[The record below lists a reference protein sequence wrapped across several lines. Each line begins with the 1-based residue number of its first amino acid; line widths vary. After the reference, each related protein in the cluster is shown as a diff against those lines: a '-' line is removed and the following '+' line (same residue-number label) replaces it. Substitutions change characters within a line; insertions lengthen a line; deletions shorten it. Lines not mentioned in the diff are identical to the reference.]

1 MKKLLILFL
10 TVVLTFS
17 LAACKSDNDKDSDK
31 TDKQTSAEN
40 KDNDKDKDKEKDTA
54 DSKNE
59 QTSVNSALDLLN
71 TVWNSYKDDEKFPAA
86 GGDMSEE
93 NMSMSGPG
101 KYGLEDTEA
110 LDSTLGL
117 SADSAAKVDDA
128 ASLVHMM
135 NANTF
140 TCGVFH
146 VKNADDLDTITT
158 SLKEHIMQRQW
169 LCGFPDK
176 LVILTVDDYI
186 ISFFGENEI
195 MDTFKAK
202 VTAAYSSAKV
212 VCEQPIE

>member
-40 KDNDKDKDKEKDTA
+40 KDKEKDTT

-59 QTSVNSALDLLN
+59 QTSVKSALELLN
-71 TVWNSYKDDEKFPAA
+71 TVWNSYNDDDEKFPAA

-117 SADSAAKVDDA
+117 PADSAAKVDDA

-212 VCEQPIE
+212 VCEQPLE